1 MLTWPFL
8 LLYQKESAAALTQL
22 SKMREQLDKK
32 QADFG
37 GPYSDENS
45 SGPATCPITGP
56 VIVGAGNPHGR
67 RESGVWNGLAEI
79 WDSKLEKLYFAI
91 MEQWDKQ

>member
-1 MLTWPFL
+1 
-8 LLYQKESAAALTQL
+8 
-22 SKMREQLDKK
+22 MREQLDKK

-67 RESGVWNGLAEI
+67 RESGVWDGLAEI
-79 WDSKLEKLYFAI
+79 
-91 MEQWDKQ
+91 

>member
-1 MLTWPFL
+1 MCWPFL
-8 LLYQKESAAALTQL
+8 LCQKESAAALTQL

-32 QADFG
+32 QEDLG
-37 GPYSDENS
+37 GLTDENV
-45 SGPATCPITGP
+45 SGPAG
-56 VIVGAGNPHGR
+56 VGAGAPQAR

-79 WDSKLEKLYFAI
+79 WESKLEKLYFAI

>member
-1 MLTWPFL
+1 M

-32 QADFG
+32 QADYG

-45 SGPATCPITGP
+45 TGPATCPITGP
-56 VIVGAGNPHGR
+56 VIVGR